1 MASLRRTRLLVIFI
15 AAACLAFGCDKTLP
29 PAGPLDDLAPTGI
42 NIYEHADYSGVSGHL
57 IADVSN
63 LGSYS
68 GGCNEICTTDQN
80 NYRSCTS
87 YWGDCISSIKV
98 APGWK
103 ATIYVKSGFGGD
115 SEELTADVPNLGQI
129 AGPCKGNWN
138 DCISSIRVG
147 RR

>member
-1 MASLRRTRLLVIFI
+1 MGSSSRPCLLGIFMAV
-15 AAACLAFGCDKTLP
+15 ACLALGCDETFP

-42 NIYEHADYSGVSGHL
+42 NIYEHADYAGVSAHVT
-57 IADVSN
+57 ADASD
-63 LGSYS
+63 LSSYS
-68 GGCNEICTTDQN
+68 GGCKEVCSYDQFGS
-80 NYRSCTS
+80 SCTS

-103 ATIYVKSGFGGD
+103 ATVYVKWDFGGD

-138 DCISSIRVG
+138 DCISSIRV
-147 RR
+147 RRQ